1 MNEELVAMLNNHM
14 KRVDRKVGL
23 CIASVVII
31 GIIIISLQIYIY
43 MEGSDDRYHLYM
55 NTKTSLESIHNVR
68 LDSYDG
74 SFERKLTTE
83 EMMTRKHLQR
93 WHLRKLFK

>member
-14 KRVDRKVGL
+14 KRVDKAIRL
-23 CIASVVII
+23 CVASIWIV
-31 GIIIISLQIYIY
+31 GIIIVSLQIYIH
-43 MEGSDDRYHLYM
+43 MEDSDDRYHLYM
-55 NTKTSLESIHNVR
+55 NSKTSLESIHNVR

-83 EMMTRKHLQR
+83 EIMTRRHLER